1 LSALNGIEFPL
12 IVAFSNAKEVN
23 LKDAGDGE
31 KREPKAE
38 RLVRT

>member
-1 LSALNGIEFPL
+1 MKSNSGNFPR

-31 KREPKAE
+31 KNQR
-38 RLVRT
+38 RNG